1 MVNYSRVFA
10 HSFWDFMV
18 ANTLPTNDIYHYGW
32 TYIIM
37 FPIDV
42 FTFSLKIHQ
51 DKCDIFFLKEKVDVR
66 PLKIYL
72 IFHYSIMP
80 MNILMVKT

>member
-1 MVNYSRVFA
+1 MVNDSTIFA
-10 HSFWDFMV
+10 HSFWGFML
-18 ANTLPTNDIYHYGW
+18 ANTLPSNDIYHYGL

-51 DKCDIFFLKEKVDVR
+51 DKCDIFLLKEKVDVWL
-66 PLKIYL
+66 LKIYL

-80 MNILMVKT
+80 MNVLMVKT